1 MRSWNSPAPTGN
13 ENETTFAQGV
23 VRKLKS
29 ELQFYDSTTITVEQT
44 TRGVRFH
51 ARPSRRGT
59 SGPSAPQV
67 QFGIWNQATAYQPGF
82 IVVVQTQQV
91 IGAVTVVPGTY
102 GCVAAT
108 NAGASGNMLP
118 QFPIPNGTVYWIL
131 IALGVTPVN
140 VCSAGNKT
148 IYINASSAF

>member
-13 ENETTFAQGV
+13 ENETTFVQGV
-23 VRKLKS
+23 ARKLKS

-44 TRGVRFH
+44 TRGIRFH

-59 SGPSAPQV
+59 SGPSAPAV
-67 QFGIWNQATAYQPGF
+67 QFGLWSQAIAYQPGF

-91 IGAVTVVPGTY
+91 IDGVGVVQCTY
-102 GCVAAT
+102 GCISAT
-108 NAGASGNMLP
+108 QAPAFGNQLP
-118 QFPIPNGTVYWIL
+118 QFPYPAGGIYWIL

-140 VCSAGNKT
+140 VCSGGSKI
-148 IYINASSAF
+148 IYINSSQAF